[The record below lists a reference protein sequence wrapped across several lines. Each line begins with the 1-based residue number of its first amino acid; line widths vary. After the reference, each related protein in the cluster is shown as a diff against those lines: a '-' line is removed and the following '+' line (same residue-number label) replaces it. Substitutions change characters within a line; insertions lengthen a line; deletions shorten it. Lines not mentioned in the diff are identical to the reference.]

1 MLRAATEKISADGR
15 SAPRAGP
22 GELHL
27 TANRPTHMQD
37 VEFLV
42 VGCGPAGGVAAR
54 EAARAG
60 VETLVLERDPVVGVK
75 RVCAAGLRPGFCEE
89 FGLPRSIV
97 HCNPPTISMRG
108 LSGKQYDFD
117 VGTAHTTTREELDGT
132 IADQARR
139 EGATIV
145 TSTLYR
151 GYVRDGKT
159 TVVEYADLASGER
172 KKVRARRV
180 LLAQGSSARFEA
192 GSPFAYDAWQPGLI
206 TCYQYRVYLER
217 PAIAQTYQT
226 LEMHYFLTK
235 SGRNVIAWM
244 FPKRDHLSI
253 GLGIQGKFSG
263 KELRAELD
271 AFLPTVAERLFP
283 GVGYTIREEGNL
295 LYGGAP
301 RPRISDGDVMLA
313 GTAAGLV
320 DATTG
325 EGIHEA
331 AMSGRIAA
339 QAVSAARHGRTASP
353 GRQYERDL
361 KGVFYGRLRHRHK
374 LMTVLE
380 RRPGRFDVLFEQ
392 LARAPRLARM
402 LQRDRND
409 YSFGEWTY
417 LYAQAALFSI
427 RALRPPS

>member
-1 MLRAATEKISADGR
+1 
-15 SAPRAGP
+15 
-22 GELHL
+22 
-27 TANRPTHMQD
+27 MQE

-42 VGCGPAGGVAAR
+42 VGCGPAGGTAAR
-54 EAARAG
+54 EAARSG
-60 VETLVLERDPVVGVK
+60 VETLVLERDPVVGTK
-75 RVCAAGLRPGFCEE
+75 RVCAAGLRPGFCDD
-89 FGLPRSIV
+89 FNLPRSIV
-97 HCNPPTISMRG
+97 HCDTPTLTMRG
-108 LSGKQYDFD
+108 LSGKPYVFD

-132 IADQARR
+132 IAALARS
-139 EGATIV
+139 EGAQIV

-151 GYVRDGKT
+151 GYVRDGDR
-159 TVVEYADLASGER
+159 TVVEYADLTSGER
-172 KKVRARRV
+172 KKVRAKSV
-180 LLAQGSSARFEA
+180 LLAQGSSARFER
-192 GSPFAYDAWQPGLI
+192 GTTLDYDEWQAGLI

-217 PAIAQTYQT
+217 PAIDETYAM
-226 LEMHYFLTK
+226 LEMHYYLTE

-253 GLGIQGKFSG
+253 GLGVAGKCSG

-301 RPRISDGDVMLA
+301 RPHISDGDVMVA

-331 AMSGRIAA
+331 ATSGRLAA
-339 QAVSAARHGRTASP
+339 AAVVAAKRGRTNAP
-353 GRQYERDL
+353 AQQYERDL

-374 LMTVLE
+374 LMTFLE
-380 RRPGRFDVLFEQ
+380 RRPMRFDVLFEH
-392 LARAPRLARM
+392 LARTPRFASM

-409 YSFGEWTY
+409 YSLGEWVY
-417 LYAQAALFSI
+417 LYAQAALFSV
-427 RALRPPS
+427 RALRP